1 MDGDPVRALR
11 ARQLAT
17 ASERRAIAACLAH
30 ILEASAEI
38 EADPATRLS
47 LDHRAVLAARP
58 EMLGLIDRLRSD
70 AAVTVQG
77 VALARVLIDDPM
89 GLLVH
94 PHVGQTLRQAV
105 ADILRALQPAGTGV
119 LTDRRLR

>member
-30 ILEASAEI
+30 ILDASAEI
-38 EADPATRLS
+38 EADSTRLS

-77 VALARVLIDDPM
+77 VALARVLVDDPT
-89 GLLVH
+89 GLLVR
-94 PHVGQTLRQAV
+94 PHVGQTLQQAV
-105 ADILRALQPAGTGV
+105 ADILRSL
-119 LTDRRLR
+119 